1 MTDVSLAF
9 DWRAFGEVTLT
20 PKGGLAF
27 PTLPAVPG
35 LYRFRLVGPDRTTTY
50 VGEAA
55 LLPQRIEGY
64 RYGYHR
70 QATNARM
77 NRRMR
82 EHLAAGGSIE
92 LSIATQASVTV
103 DGVTRPLDLRRKA
116 SRLLVEAA
124 ALHALPEAEHA
135 ENLPGV
141 GDPEQE
147 L

>member
-1 MTDVSLAF
+1 MTDVSVAF
-9 DWRAFGEVTLT
+9 QWRAVGEVKLT
-20 PKGGLAF
+20 PKGGLVF
-27 PTLPAVPG
+27 PKLPAAPG
-35 LYRFRLVGPDRTTTY
+35 LYRFRLVGPHRTSAY

-55 LLPQRIEGY
+55 FLPQRIEGY

-70 QATNARM
+70 QATNVRM
-77 NRRMR
+77 NRRMK

-124 ALHALPEAEHA
+124 GLHALPEAEQA